1 MTYEPVRMRRF
12 LFERVVDVSET
23 SGTGPVVE
31 GVQFTDGK
39 VVLKWRTAVSSIVIW
54 DNIESALLIHG
65 HGGDTVIRWID
76 TPWPEAEKHLHCP
89 CYDTKGTCCH
99 CGLEGAG

>member
-1 MTYEPVRMRRF
+1 MRRF
-12 LFERVVDVSET
+12 VFERRHDVSKT
-23 SGTGPVVE
+23 SGEGVVVE

-54 DNIESALLIHG
+54 DNIESAALIHG

-76 TPWPEAEKHLHCP
+76 PPHIEFEA
-89 CYDTKGTCCH
+89 
-99 CGLEGAG
+99 

>member
-12 LFERVVDVSET
+12 LFERIHDASGT
-23 SGTGPVVE
+23 SGEGPVCE

-39 VVLKWRTAVSSIVIW
+39 VVLKWRTPVSSIVIW
-54 DNIESALLIHG
+54 DNIESAALVHG

-76 TPWPEAEKHLHCP
+76 PAWPEFAPSTDLFGGGKQIIREMR
-89 CYDTKGTCCH
+89 
-99 CGLEGAG
+99 